1 LQLGWIREG
10 SGGEEAAEAVGG
22 KVGKAGVGCA
32 AGGILG
38 FEIDYAIYVA
48 DFGATR
54 PFSIINFVVLF
65 LMKYINICNI
75 LSTPEG
81 CKASSLSC
89 F

>member
-1 LQLGWIREG
+1 MREG

-38 FEIDYAIYVA
+38 FEISPFRVA